1 MDGLFDG
8 DTAAVGGWSARFAG
22 FVYPGETLIVS
33 AWKRDDRF
41 LVQAEVAGRG
51 VVALSNGVL
60 RLR

>member
-1 MDGLFDG
+1 
-8 DTAAVGGWSARFAG
+8 
-22 FVYPGETLIVS
+22 VS
-33 AWKRDDRF
+33 AWKQDDRF